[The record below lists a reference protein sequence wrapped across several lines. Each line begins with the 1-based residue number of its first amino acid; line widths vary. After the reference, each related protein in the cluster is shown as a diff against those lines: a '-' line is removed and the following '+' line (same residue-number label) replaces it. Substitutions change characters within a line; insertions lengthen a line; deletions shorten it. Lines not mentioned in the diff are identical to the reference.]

1 MSVGSR
7 FVRNIDSPT
16 WKRLRKFAVG
26 RNRTMGSVFTE
37 LMTRFLPVLE
47 QESEQCMNEGK
58 ELWAT
63 YIGITTGTGQNI
75 GQFNADL
82 LSAVP

>member
-37 LMTRFLPVLE
+37 LVTEPPRVFRRL
-47 QESEQCMNEGK
+47 
-58 ELWAT
+58 
-63 YIGITTGTGQNI
+63 
-75 GQFNADL
+75 FR
-82 LSAVP
+82 LSHAAIAGWSNVA